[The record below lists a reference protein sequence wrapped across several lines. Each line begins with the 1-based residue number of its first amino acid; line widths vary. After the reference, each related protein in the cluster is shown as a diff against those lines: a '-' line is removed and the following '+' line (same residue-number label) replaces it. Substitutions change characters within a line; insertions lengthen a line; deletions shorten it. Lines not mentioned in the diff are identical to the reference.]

1 MLIMAFAAVSSIA
14 LPLKGHM
21 VSNMQEQI
29 PSDDCCC
36 SAAFYSVPLGACF
49 ASVFTSLAHDLTEA
63 SQALTPS
70 TATTPRGAAR
80 RAVLRKNPRSPRLG
94 LCCVLHAAQI
104 QIPGGAAAHDA
115 IKGSPLA
122 ELRPLRSRHPFVCL
136 PPLGPRQA
144 ALSAA
149 AAGR

>member
-21 VSNMQEQI
+21 ISNMQEQI

-70 TATTPRGAAR
+70 TPTTPRGAAR

-94 LCCVLHAAQI
+94 LVLSLSRRTDPNSRGGSRITRCRRDPSPAAE
-104 QIPGGAAAHDA
+104 PAAVSAPVQFRLFAFPSLD
-115 IKGSPLA
+115 
-122 ELRPLRSRHPFVCL
+122 
-136 PPLGPRQA
+136 PR
-144 ALSAA
+144 
-149 AAGR
+149 